1 MVPAAAWARSSAAG
15 NVALDPAP
23 RDPFIAAALTARS
36 AASPSAALHASS
48 ASSIPT
54 ATSLR
59 VGEARK
65 YGSGVENEE
74 EEPSPLPRALQ
85 AVALRSVGLHSP
97 APSSPKQ
104 DELHANGGCTA
115 ETRGGVFAPDSPAQ
129 AAMRGDQISGSRA
142 AASAADMQQQSPRA
156 STKPTPVQPT
166 AGAASQSQAKALI
179 EADADSGR
187 SAEQGHPW
195 DSVSNSA
202 ASSATSSAPSES
214 ASACSRSESA
224 SWHDDCD
231 AASQPV
237 AAHNAQSTAVNNGC
251 KRPRV
256 QRSDVLGGS
265 QHSCVPARALEACEG
280 TRPPLKPL
288 QKKAAM
294 AEVSTQPPLP
304 GVTVRERRQVSTAA
318 FLFMV
323 TI

>member
-23 RDPFIAAALTARS
+23 RDPFRAAALTARS
-36 AASPSAALHASS
+36 AAPPSAALHASS
-48 ASSIPT
+48 ASSDPM

-65 YGSGVENEE
+65 YLSGFGNEGK
-74 EEPSPLPRALQ
+74 EPSPLPRALQ
-85 AVALRSVGLHSP
+85 ALALRSVGLHSP

-104 DELHANGGCTA
+104 DDLHANGGCTA
-115 ETRGGVFAPDSPAQ
+115 ETQGGVYVPDSPAQ
-129 AAMRGDQISGSRA
+129 AAMQGDQITRSHA
-142 AASAADMQQQSPRA
+142 AASAADTQQQSPRA
-156 STKPTPVQPT
+156 SSKQTPVQPT
-166 AGAASQSQAKALI
+166 AGAVSQSQAEALV
-179 EADADSGR
+179 EADADSER
-187 SAEQGHPW
+187 TAEQGHPW

-214 ASACSRSESA
+214 ASACCRSESV

-251 KRPRV
+251 ERPRV

-280 TRPPLKPL
+280 NRPPLKPL
-288 QKKAAM
+288 QRKAAM
-294 AEVSTQPPLP
+294 AELSTQPPLP
-304 GVTVRERRQVSTAA
+304 GGTVQERRQVSTAA
-318 FLFMV
+318 FLFNV
-323 TI
+323 TV